1 MQFLLILVAIT
12 IVIVGMAVAI
22 LFLRQRDPGLR
33 ARGLARVAAST
44 MGVFAIVFGMFIVGE
59 TFTDSGAV
67 PAPWLI
73 LAWLAP
79 LLLLSA
85 FAWVRPAWATPVL
98 AVLTA
103 VIVASAIWF
112 AVDPDAWGTIEN
124 GVGPMRAMA
133 GFVLGVALAVLGLQR
148 PAAAGWML
156 LVVGVVPVAVSSL
169 GSAQGF
175 SSLSVVSFMPVI
187 TGVLFLASDW
197 MSRQA
202 AASGAAP
209 AGPVRRAK
217 TT

>member
-1 MQFLLILVAIT
+1 MEILLILVAIT
-12 IVIVGMAVAI
+12 IVIVAIAVGI
-22 LFLRQRDPGLR
+22 LFLRQREPGLR
-33 ARGLARVAAST
+33 ARGLARVAASA
-44 MGVFAIVFGMFIVGE
+44 MGVFAIVFGVFIVGE
-59 TFTDSGAV
+59 TFTDAGTV

-79 LLLLSA
+79 LALLSA
-85 FAWVRPAWATPVL
+85 FAWARPAWATPVL

-103 VIVASAIWF
+103 VIVAAAVWF
-112 AVDPDAWGTIEN
+112 AVDVDAWRAIEN
-124 GVGPMRAMA
+124 SIGPIRGMA
-133 GFVLGVALAVLGLQR
+133 TFVLGVALAALGLRR

-187 TGVLFLASDW
+187 TGILFLASDW

-202 AASGAAP
+202 ASGTAP
-209 AGPVRRAK
+209 AGRIRQAK
-217 TT
+217 AT

>member
-1 MQFLLILVAIT
+1 MQVLLILVAIT
-12 IVIVGMAVAI
+12 VVIVAVAVGI
-22 LFLRQRDPGLR
+22 LFHRQRDPGLR
-33 ARGLARVAAST
+33 ARGLRRVAASA

-59 TFTDSGAV
+59 TFMDAAAV
-67 PAPWLI
+67 PATWLI

-79 LLLLSA
+79 LVLLSA
-85 FAWVRPAWATPVL
+85 FAWARPDWATPVL

-103 VIVASAIWF
+103 AIVAASIWF
-112 AVDPDAWGTIEN
+112 AVDPQAWAAIEN
-124 GVGPMRAMA
+124 GVGPIRAMA
-133 GFVLGVALAVLGLQR
+133 SFVLGVALAALGLRR

-169 GSAQGF
+169 GGAQGF

-187 TGVLFLASDW
+187 TGVLFLASDR

-202 AASGAAP
+202 ATSGTTP
-209 AGPVRRAK
+209 AGRVGRAK